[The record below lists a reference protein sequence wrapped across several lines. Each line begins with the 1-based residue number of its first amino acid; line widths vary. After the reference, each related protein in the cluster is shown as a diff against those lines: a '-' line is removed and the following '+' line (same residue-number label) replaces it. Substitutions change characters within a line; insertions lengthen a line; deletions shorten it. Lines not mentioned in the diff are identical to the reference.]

1 MGTSGGG
8 RPGAGGGGARR
19 EGDDAGDFEVTQR
32 LSDLPSAGD
41 PGDPGDP
48 PEEPEGA
55 ADEPEDGGTG
65 VGGSEEH
72 IAEEPPERAP
82 EPEPEDDDGPDLV
95 PPTERIAFPI
105 DLSTP
110 PDGVAEGRTVERPLP
125 TDRIRY
131 GASDPDRPERPGPT
145 DRIQYRPGAQ
155 GTEPP
160 EADGDDDT
168 DGGEPPES
176 GRPAGPPAPGWAPAP
191 APFAPGSIGGPEH
204 ARPAPRPG
212 VDWGPSPGGQPGA
225 PAASGTGAPGGPVI
239 GGPSYHTNVQHQ
251 TIEQQ
256 NIAQQ
261 FVQGGPGIPGA
272 PGGGAPGGELTGDD
286 DHGDDEI
293 VSEVPAPVQSR
304 PPRTDE
310 RRRAQQQEAAQ
321 EPGRLSDRL
330 GQPVRPGRERER
342 AVADTPALRGM
353 PGGPGLRIDRPGR
366 GATPADRHTPG
377 MMNPSVWQRVNLVW
391 REAGAAW
398 ERPRRDGQPDW
409 QQSGEAFIAGRK
421 RKGPLPDIPRPLL
434 ITVGAV
440 AAVVVIIAGVSLLG
454 GGGGGGPHD
463 TRIGGAGIA
472 DTTFAMPA
480 GAKGNGVDQGIGAI
494 GRFGNRIV
502 VSGREKG
509 GAFDRPQFFSSSD
522 GGATWAPGKIHGP
535 SGGAVPPGGAPT
547 RIVGGPGGWVAL
559 NLTNVPVWS
568 SPDGSTW
575 TQMPDAQVETA
586 FRPGDSVSAL
596 VAKTSGFLAAGS
608 HTSGGKTTPVVW
620 ESDDGKT
627 WTRSD
632 EAQFDVPGGSAQKIY
647 GLATRA
653 DVLVA
658 GGTQSRTVTKE
669 VTVKKGKKKKKEKK
683 KTTVDSD
690 GFWRSTDGGST
701 WQAVSVP
708 QSGGSGGY
716 FVGLGATKD
725 DFYAVRPGSGGHNGV
740 VMSSADGQSWKQA
753 GSVTG
758 GKKDNLKITMM
769 SATNDGIAALGT
781 LGNGHSVG
789 FTSTD
794 GKSFKRLGDLGANS
808 GRTIRGV
815 VPVPGGMI
823 AAGSTFGEDEDP
835 YLAVAANSGRVT
847 TTDFAKM
854 AGATHP
860 DHMLTDVRYSG
871 GRYVAVGS
879 SNGDAAAWT
888 SADGATWRP
897 ATAADGVFA
906 RSAAQRLNSVTP
918 GPSGWLAVGRAG
930 RGHPL
935 VASSAD
941 GAKWTALDS
950 DKAFSG
956 ADTGA
961 NAAASGPAGYAV
973 VGSSGGDA
981 MAWTSKDLKSWTK
994 GGGAGLAAPKKTTQV
1009 MNDVVA
1015 GPFGFVAV
1023 GSVDG
1028 DNGSQPVAWISPDGV
1043 KWTKVQMD
1051 TPESAD
1057 SAVLTRV
1064 AVNGN
1069 RIVAGGMALSGTTSA
1084 PMTMTSVDGGKSW
1097 QSAQPPG
1104 AASATAQVTDITPL
1118 GKGFALLASEGTPG
1132 DAHVHLWTTDD
1143 GTSWKARQLKGSA
1156 LLGPGQQAV
1165 NAAVVNGGSILGV
1178 GSTADVQSEHVT
1190 LWRAPL

>member
-1 MGTSGGG
+1 
-8 RPGAGGGGARR
+8 
-19 EGDDAGDFEVTQR
+19 VTQR
-32 LSDLPSAGD
+32 LSDLPPSGD

-55 ADEPEDGGTG
+55 TDDAPVPEDDAAIEDDGSDDGSE
-65 VGGSEEH
+65 GGSDEH
-72 IAEEPPERAP
+72 IAEEPPARAP

-110 PDGVAEGRTVERPLP
+110 PDGVADGRTVERPLP

-131 GASDPDRPERPGPT
+131 GVPDPEGPERPGHT
-145 DRIQYRPGAQ
+145 DRIQYRPGALD
-155 GTEPP
+155 TEPP
-160 EADGDDDT
+160 ADDDDHDDRAGDGDDT
-168 DGGEPPES
+168 DDDEPRES
-176 GRPAGPPAPGWAPAP
+176 GRPPGPPAPGWAPAP

-204 ARPAPRPG
+204 ARPAQRPG
-212 VDWGPSPGGQPGA
+212 VDWGPSPGGQAGA
-225 PAASGTGAPGGPVI
+225 PAASGTGAPGGPAI
-239 GGPSYHTNVQHQ
+239 GGPAYHTTVQHQ

-261 FVQGGPGIPGA
+261 FVQGGHGVPRGS
-272 PGGGAPGGELTGDD
+272 GGGAPGGELTGGE
-286 DHGDDEI
+286 HGDDEI
-293 VSEVPAPVQSR
+293 TSEVQAPVQTR
-304 PPRTDE
+304 PPHMDDH
-310 RRRAQQQEAAQ
+310 RREQQGPQ

-330 GQPVRPGRERER
+330 SQPARPGRERER
-342 AVADTPALRGM
+342 AVAETPALRGL
-353 PGGPGLRIDRPGR
+353 PGGPGLRLDRPGR

-377 MMNPSVWQRVNLVW
+377 MMNPSVWQRVNLIW

-398 ERPRRDGQPDW
+398 ERPRRDGQPEW
-409 QQSGEAFIAGRK
+409 QPSGEAFIAGRK
-421 RKGPLPDIPRPLL
+421 RKGALPDIPRPLL
-434 ITVGAV
+434 ITVAAV
-440 AAVVVIIAGVSLLG
+440 AVVVVIIAAVSLLG
-454 GGGGGGPHD
+454 GGGGGPRDG
-463 TRIGGAGIA
+463 RIGGARDA
-472 DTTFAMPA
+472 DAAFAMPA

-494 GRFGNRIV
+494 ARFGNRIV

-522 GGATWAPGKIHGP
+522 GGATWAPGKVHGP
-535 SGGAVPPGGAPT
+535 NGGAVPPGGAPT

-568 SPDGSTW
+568 STDGTTW
-575 TQMPDAQVETA
+575 TQMPDAQAQTA
-586 FRPGDSVSAL
+586 FRTGDSVAAL
-596 VAKTSGFLAAGS
+596 VAKTSGFLAVGS
-608 HTSGGKTTPVVW
+608 HTTGGKTTPVVW
-620 ESDDGKT
+620 ESDDGKS

-632 EAQFDVPGGSAQKIY
+632 DAQFDVPGGSAQKIY

-658 GGTQSRTVTKE
+658 GGTQTRTVTKE

-683 KTTVDSD
+683 KSTVYSD

-701 WQAVSVP
+701 WQSVSVP
-708 QSGGSGGY
+708 QSGGSAGY
-716 FVGLGATKD
+716 FTGLAATKD

-740 VMSSADGQSWKQA
+740 VMSSSDGQSWKHV
-753 GSVTG
+753 GDVNG
-758 GKKDNLKITMM
+758 GKKDDLKITTM
-769 SATNDGIAALGT
+769 SGTNEGLAVLGT

-789 FTSTD
+789 FTSPD
-794 GKSFKRLGDLGANS
+794 GKNFKRLGDLGANS

-823 AAGSTFGEDEDP
+823 AAGSTFGENESP
-835 YLAVAANSGRVT
+835 YLAVAANGGRVM
-847 TTDFAKM
+847 TTDFAKVP
-854 AGATHP
+854 GATHP
-860 DHMLTDVRYSG
+860 EHAVTDVRHSG

-879 SNGDAAAWT
+879 ANGDAAAWT

-897 ATAADGVFA
+897 AAAAGGVFA
-906 RSAAQRLNSVTP
+906 RSAAQRLSSVTP

-994 GGGAGLAAPKKTTQV
+994 GSGAGLAAPKKTSQV

-1015 GPFGFVAV
+1015 GSFGFVSV
-1023 GSVDG
+1023 GSVDAT
-1028 DNGSQPVAWISPDGV
+1028 DGSQPVAWISPDGV
-1043 KWTKVQMD
+1043 KWTKVEMD
-1051 TPESAD
+1051 IPESAD
-1057 SAVLTRV
+1057 SAELTRV

-1069 RIVAGGMALSGTTSA
+1069 RIVAGGVAFSGATSTA
-1084 PMTMTSVDGGKSW
+1084 MTMTSVDGGKSW
-1097 QSAQPPG
+1097 QPTQPPG
-1104 AASATAQVTDITPL
+1104 AASATAQVTDVTPL
-1118 GKGFALLASEGTPG
+1118 GKGFALLSSQGAPG
-1132 DAHVHLWTTDD
+1132 DEHVRLWTSDD

-1156 LLGPGQQAV
+1156 LLGAGQQAI
-1165 NAAVVNGGSILGV
+1165 NAAVVNGGSLVGV
-1178 GSTADVQSEHVT
+1178 GSTADAQSEHVT